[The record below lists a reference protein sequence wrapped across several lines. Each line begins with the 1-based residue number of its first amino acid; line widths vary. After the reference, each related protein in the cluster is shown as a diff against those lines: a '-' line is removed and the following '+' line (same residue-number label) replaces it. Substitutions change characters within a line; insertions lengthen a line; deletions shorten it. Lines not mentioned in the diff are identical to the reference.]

1 VDSGACPAEALKPAR
16 YTQSIVDGGRE
27 GGCALSQ
34 RREAADDL
42 SKIEMKEAEP
52 WERWETKLVA
62 WSVGIGIV
70 LLIVGGYLINAFILN
85 K

>member
-1 VDSGACPAEALKPAR
+1 MSE
-16 YTQSIVDGGRE
+16 
-27 GGCALSQ
+27 
-34 RREAADDL
+34 RREVTDQL
-42 SKIEMKEAEP
+42 SGIEMKEAEP

-62 WSVGIGIV
+62 WSIGIGIV